1 MLLVE
6 FRSTFLTQLTENPDT
21 MSMNFELLIII
32 FVTVIAR
39 EINLFQC
46 KSTFANK
53 NKQKTH
59 T

>member
-6 FRSTFLTQLTENPDT
+6 FRSTFLTQLIENPDT
-21 MSMNFELLIII
+21 SMNLELLIII

-46 KSTFANK
+46 KSSFANK